1 MRERAN
7 ARTEVVHLHSCNYFN
22 AMFYVVYDGD
32 VEHITNTYARTQ
44 LQGGL
49 WSFGL
54 SVHEISQ
61 RKRGIEIYRY
71 HTYTVY
77 TIQHRVL
84 EPTVSVCISLLHPP
98 TNPPP
103 FSAICPIL

>member
-7 ARTEVVHLHSCNYFN
+7 ERTRELESFTFIAAITSTPCSMLF
-22 AMFYVVYDGD
+22 MIED
-32 VEHITNTYARTQ
+32 VEHTVRTHTTT
-44 LQGGL
+44 GREAL

-54 SVHEISQ
+54 RVHEISQ

-77 TIQHRVL
+77 TIQHRVF
-84 EPTVSVCISLLHPP
+84 EPTVSVCISL
-98 TNPPP
+98 
-103 FSAICPIL
+103 